1 MGRAHHEH
9 FHTPG
14 VEWVLLDWPGW
25 PGGARVK
32 LLSRDA
38 GTGALS
44 ALVELPAGWQLP
56 AGCHASERELLVL
69 AGTVRVDGEEHGPQW
84 WEWAPAGAA
93 LGGLAAVTRSEL
105 LVFMRTGVP
114 DLLPADGADAAPA
127 AAAGIVRIDAAAVPW
142 AGNPVDDGPS
152 AVRVKLLR
160 LNPVT
165 GELHALVEDGVE
177 PYSVYEFHDCVEEV
191 FLIAGDL
198 TLGNSGEMLPGS
210 YFWRPPYLTH
220 GMSTS
225 RGGSF
230 YYVWTDC
237 ELVNHRTDAMS
248 RTPEENRAAATAA
261 RAAGRSAAGM

>member
-9 FHTPG
+9 FHTPA
-14 VEWVLLDWPGW
+14 VEWAPLDWLGW
-25 PGGARVK
+25 PTGARLK

-38 GTGALS
+38 ESGALS
-44 ALVELPAGWQLP
+44 ALVELPAGWRLP

-69 AGTVRVDGEEHGPQW
+69 EGTVRVDGEEHGAQW
-84 WEWAPAGAA
+84 WEWAPAGAVLA
-93 LGGLAAVTRSEL
+93 GLEAVTRAEL
-105 LVFMRTGVP
+105 LVFARTGP
-114 DLLPADGADAAPA
+114 PGLLPADAPVADPA
-127 AAAGIVRIDAAAVPW
+127 AATGVVRIDAAAMPW
-142 AGNPVDDGPS
+142 AGNPVDDGPP

-160 LNPVT
+160 LHPGT

-210 YFWRPPYLTH
+210 YFWRPPYITH

-230 YYVWTDC
+230 YYVYTDS
-237 ELVNHRTDAMS
+237 ELVNHRTDAMT
-248 RTPEENRAAATAA
+248 RTPEENRAAAAAA
-261 RAAGRSAAGM
+261 RAAGRSAASA